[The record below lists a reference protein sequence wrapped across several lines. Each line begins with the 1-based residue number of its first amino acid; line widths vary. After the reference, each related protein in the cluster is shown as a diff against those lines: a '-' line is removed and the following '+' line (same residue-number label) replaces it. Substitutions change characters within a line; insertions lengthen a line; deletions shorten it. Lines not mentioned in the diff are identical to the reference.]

1 MKVKP
6 STPPPMRMAAKGA
19 AVDRSGMWIVLLF
32 VAGMA
37 VGSKMVGGW

>member
-1 MKVKP
+1 MKLLPP
-6 STPPPMRMAAKGA
+6 SPPPMRHPTGSLGTLL
-19 AVDRSGMWIVLLF
+19 DPMWIVLVF